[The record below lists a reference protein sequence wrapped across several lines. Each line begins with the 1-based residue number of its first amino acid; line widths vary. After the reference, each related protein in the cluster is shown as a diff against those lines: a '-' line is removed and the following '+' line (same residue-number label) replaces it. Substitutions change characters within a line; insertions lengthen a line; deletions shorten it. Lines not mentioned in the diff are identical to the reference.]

1 MWNEILNDLWRVYRG
16 RLLGSVFGLFI
27 GAMFLILGFLQTIF
41 LLICISAGFFIGNK
55 IDKKEDLLDKRT
67 RLNMIRRIS
76 RELVVQ
82 SLFQIDFSGCS
93 AEEALNAA
101 VEEQNSKNALKAQN
115 YAQIALNGI
124 LNHFK
129 FAGRN

>member
-55 IDKKEDLLDKRT
+55 IDKKEDLLEWLD
-67 RLNMIRRIS
+67 RL
-76 RELVVQ
+76 LPPVYHQ
-82 SLFQIDFSGCS
+82 KLT
-93 AEEALNAA
+93 
-101 VEEQNSKNALKAQN
+101 
-115 YAQIALNGI
+115 
-124 LNHFK
+124 
-129 FAGRN
+129 

>member
-55 IDKKEDLLDKRT
+55 IDKKEDLLEWLD
-67 RLNMIRRIS
+67 RL
-76 RELVVQ
+76 LAP
-82 SLFQIDFSGCS
+82 GYH
-93 AEEALNAA
+93 
-101 VEEQNSKNALKAQN
+101 K
-115 YAQIALNGI
+115 
-124 LNHFK
+124 
-129 FAGRN
+129 

>member
-55 IDKKEDLLDKRT
+55 IDRKEDLLEWLD
-67 RLNMIRRIS
+67 RL
-76 RELVVQ
+76 LPP
-82 SLFQIDFSGCS
+82 GYH
-93 AEEALNAA
+93 
-101 VEEQNSKNALKAQN
+101 K
-115 YAQIALNGI
+115 
-124 LNHFK
+124 
-129 FAGRN
+129 

>member
-55 IDKKEDLLDKRT
+55 IDKKEDLLEWLD
-67 RLNMIRRIS
+67 RL
-76 RELVVQ
+76 LPP
-82 SLFQIDFSGCS
+82 GYH
-93 AEEALNAA
+93 
-101 VEEQNSKNALKAQN
+101 K
-115 YAQIALNGI
+115 
-124 LNHFK
+124 
-129 FAGRN
+129 

>member
-55 IDKKEDLLDKRT
+55 IDKKEDLLEWLDK
-67 RLNMIRRIS
+67 L
-76 RELVVQ
+76 LPP
-82 SLFQIDFSGCS
+82 GYH
-93 AEEALNAA
+93 
-101 VEEQNSKNALKAQN
+101 K
-115 YAQIALNGI
+115 
-124 LNHFK
+124 
-129 FAGRN
+129 